1 MLNKM
6 LWKLLTIYD
15 IKLGFIINCDRS
27 YTNKQVMFIENRM
40 ILYPNYGEV
49 TSKEKYIEIKNIKI

>member
-1 MLNKM
+1 M

-15 IKLGFIINCDRS
+15 IKEGFIINCNRS

-49 TSKEKYIEIKNIKI
+49 TSKEKYMKK